1 MYTHTAIEMLSTTF
15 VTLVNVKIPLL
26 CQPKRKKY
34 IHASAES
41 FIEFNIFIQCKI
53 ISNRT
58 SFMANINPRK
68 SSMGIGVFKAK
79 SMLIIVMQ
87 CVLEKLDFYIKFKQ
101 VD

>member
-1 MYTHTAIEMLSTTF
+1 
-15 VTLVNVKIPLL
+15 
-26 CQPKRKKY
+26 
-34 IHASAES
+34 
-41 FIEFNIFIQCKI
+41 
-53 ISNRT
+53 
-58 SFMANINPRK
+58 MANINPRK